1 MSKKRKKDYSKIDAA
16 KRTMNGMFDTYLL
29 VVELNSKKIKYCDK
43 LFMEALY
50 SVFYSC
56 QKRNKQNGEENKEV
70 DNCLDFLARFKRAG
84 FKFSTPEGEDAS
96 VLVDGLM
103 AIGQGLL
110 VKPINKRAREP
121 EYFLAITPR
130 VMSKSVR
137 QAYTERLSTR
147 VKTPQRSAG

>member
-1 MSKKRKKDYSKIDAA
+1 MSKKSKKDYSKIDVA
-16 KRTMNGMFDTYLL
+16 KRTMNDMFDAYLL

-43 LFMEALY
+43 LFMEVLY
-50 SVFYSC
+50 SVFYGF
-56 QKRNKQNGEENKEV
+56 QKRNKQNGEENREI
-70 DNCLDFLARFKRAG
+70 DNCFDFLARFKRAG
-84 FKFSTPEGEDAS
+84 FKFSSPEGEDGS

-103 AIGQGLL
+103 AIGQGFI

-130 VMSKSVR
+130 VMTKAVR

-147 VKTPQRSAG
+147 VKTPQCSAG